1 MSNNKI
7 QEHEKQEMAYNLFW
21 ERKNIQAGIYP
32 KDDDQITIGIGEWEQ
47 PRALEVGLE
56 VSEIKDLISF
66 LQTLINDLTEEE

>member
-1 MSNNKI
+1 MKNRKWLTIYSENG
-7 QEHEKQEMAYNLFW
+7 
-21 ERKNIQAGIYP
+21 KNIQAGIYP